1 MYAVMFLWLILYD
14 FVEANVPL
22 VNYWAE
28 QTMFLGLIIRYCE
41 RVLSQ
46 NNRIT
51 QKKEIGS
58 LLGSDFFLYFYFTK
72 LLTISAI
79 RATSSSL
86 RYMCRGMVMMCWVIS
101 WATGQEPWA

>member
-28 QTMFLGLIIRYCE
+28 QTMFLDLIIRYCE

-51 QKKEIGS
+51 
-58 LLGSDFFLYFYFTK
+58 
-72 LLTISAI
+72 
-79 RATSSSL
+79 
-86 RYMCRGMVMMCWVIS
+86 
-101 WATGQEPWA
+101 